1 MADEFLGDRRKALED
16 SFFADQNEKLVRELR
31 QKHEQAARVED
42 LAAASGIQNPA
53 VLEALAAVG
62 VRGETLTA
70 LALVPLVAVAWADG
84 EVQTGERFAI
94 LRAAHE
100 LGLER
105 GNPSYTLLEAW
116 LATRPGPDVVAA
128 WKDYIAGLREHL
140 DAVAYEGLERDVLG
154 RAREVAAAAGGFLGL
169 GNKVSES
176 EEKVLAELRTSFS

>member
-1 MADEFLGDRRKALED
+1 M
-16 SFFADQNEKLVRELR
+16 LVQELR
-31 QKHEQAARVED
+31 QKHEQAARAED

-62 VRGETLTA
+62 VRAETLTA

-105 GNPSYTLLEAW
+105 GNPSTTLNEV
-116 LATRPGPDVVAA
+116 RR
-128 WKDYIAGLREHL
+128 IA
-140 DAVAYEGLERDVLG
+140 
-154 RAREVAAAAGGFLGL
+154 
-169 GNKVSES
+169 
-176 EEKVLAELRTSFS
+176 